1 MTRLIVG
8 WTKFFYKMI
17 INLCHKTHSK
27 SLGLIMFDEIML
39 DGYINSTNTLLD
51 LNKPDSRLC
60 SS

>member
-1 MTRLIVG
+1 
-8 WTKFFYKMI
+8 
-17 INLCHKTHSK
+17 
-27 SLGLIMFDEIML
+27 MFDEIML